1 MVAVGSPAPDFTVE
15 TDEGKQ
21 VSLRDYRGHW
31 VVLYFYP
38 KADTPGW
45 TVEACAFRDALPRFE
60 GLDAIV
66 LGDSLDSVEK
76 QAKFKKKYDLPFTL
90 LADKDHKIAEAYGAW
105 QEKSMMGKK
114 YMGIVRSTVII
125 DPQGKVARV
134 FEKVKDAESHPAE
147 VTDALAELQ
156 AGLV

>member
-1 MVAVGSPAPDFTVE
+1 MVAVGSPAPDFTVL
-15 TDEGKQ
+15 TDEGKET
-21 VSLRDYRGHW
+21 SLRDYRGHW

-45 TVEACAFRDALPRFE
+45 TKEACAFRDAVPRFE
-60 GLDAIV
+60 GLDAVI
-66 LGDSLDSVEK
+66 LGDSPDSVEK
-76 QAKFKKKYDLPFTL
+76 QAEFKKKYNLPFTL

-114 YMGIVRSTVII
+114 YMGVVRSTVII

-134 FEKVKDAESHPAE
+134 FEKVKDAATHPAE
-147 VTDALAELQ
+147 VGDALTELES
-156 AGLV
+156 GVV